1 MFFLM
6 TLLNR
11 PIKTTGMG
19 LRRLGLLLVALVFGG
34 VEVAWGQNGEVFLP
48 NRARVE
54 GFGEAVV
61 NTGRYVVVGAPQ
73 DGTKGTNA
81 GAVYVFDAN
90 SRRLVRK
97 IYGYLASAGARFG
110 SSIAVSGGTLVVGSP
125 GKQGGQGEMSWHSFP
140 AGTPLGVFP
149 GSAIRPE
156 GAPISV
162 RGFGAAVAMSG
173 SLLAIGAPE
182 SLVKHT
188 PEGQPEQNL
197 AAAGVMVALDLRNP
211 FGYRYY
217 VAADPQEGARLG
229 YSVACDGTLV
239 LTGAPL
245 ANGAGGEEQG
255 AVYLFDFALP
265 GSTNQVGKWQAA
277 DGQAGDQFGSSLAF
291 ESGRAFVGA
300 PLRAGATG
308 AVYPLRLAALALEA
322 PLLGGQAGD
331 RFGAG
336 LALNRSRLAVGA
348 PGDSGDAAGAGAV
361 WYYAEA
367 DDLSQV
373 VRVTASDAQAGEGFG
388 SQVSLTGD
396 SLAVSAKMRVSN
408 SLARGAVHWLPGYLL
423 NLELQLVYSRGQEA
437 PGVPGALLQ
446 RAIRAQWSAEGL
458 PVVLAPM
465 LAPKGK
471 GVWAF
476 GAMPPRNLLA
486 TGSLLG
492 SGPEVISDIVEHQ
505 SNSERYGITQVVLKG
520 SGVRS
525 SNRQAVLFGEE
536 MLLRTGSPLPGA
548 PGDTVKTFGPILQSR
563 AFGQIQMKMTPN
575 RMLGTTA
582 SNDSLLWLSRPA
594 VGDWLASSLV
604 IREGVTTTAEEV
616 PETLGEI
623 SPHTAIAQEEGEEAP
638 RYALVA
644 GLIAPTAS
652 NQALFLNQTDSPELR
667 RGGEAPGG
675 GTFQTFL
682 GVTLLADQYLVR
694 ATLKTGGG
702 VTAGTNEGLWSNR
715 NGTAELVL
723 RKGTAAVGLP
733 NGVSVRK
740 FLAYALTET
749 GVVVARCQM
758 GGRGISSKNDMVLL
772 MVETDG
778 KVSILEAES
787 NGVSDASGGRINV
800 MQRLD
805 VAVDGSYQLLASLG
819 GTAAGSNQVLLQGKA
834 LPSALRPRVLIR
846 KNDLIA
852 GLPNRIRSIT
862 ITPASR
868 ATGALG
874 GGLPTTLVAGA
885 AGPRSLV
892 TLEFLDKS
900 VGLYQQGL
908 VDN

>member
-1 MFFLM
+1 
-6 TLLNR
+6 
-11 PIKTTGMG
+11 MG
-19 LRRLGLLLVALVFGG
+19 WARLGLLLVGVVFWGG
-34 VEVAWGQNGEVFLP
+34 EGAWGQQGAVFLP

-81 GAVYVFDAN
+81 GAVYVYEAN

-149 GSAIRPE
+149 GSAI
-156 GAPISV
+156 GV
-162 RGFGAAVAMSG
+162 RGFGAAVGMSG

-182 SLVKHT
+182 TTVKHG

-217 VAADPQEGARLG
+217 VAADPQEGARFG
-229 YSVACDGTLV
+229 ASVACDGTMV
-239 LTGAPL
+239 LTGAPF
-245 ANGAGGEEQG
+245 ASGAGGAEQG

-265 GSTNQVGKWQAA
+265 GSTNQVGKLQAA
-277 DGQAGDQFGSSLAF
+277 EGQAGDQFGSSLAF
-291 ESGRAFVGA
+291 ESGRGFIGA
-300 PLRAGATG
+300 PLRAGAAG
-308 AVYPLRLAALALEA
+308 AVYPMRLADQTLGA
-322 PLLGGQAGD
+322 PVLGGQAGD

-348 PGDSGDAAGAGAV
+348 PGDSGDAEGAGAV

-367 DDLSQV
+367 ADLSQV
-373 VRVTASDAQAGEGFG
+373 VRVTASDSQAGEGFG
-388 SQVSLTGD
+388 SRVSLAGD
-396 SLAVSAKMRVSN
+396 SLAASARLRVSN
-408 SLARGAVHWLPGYLL
+408 SLARGAVHWLPGFPL

-437 PGVPGALLQ
+437 PDVLGAQLQ
-446 RAIRAQWSAEGL
+446 KAIRAQWSAEGQ

-465 LAPKGK
+465 LAPRGK

-476 GAMPPRNLLA
+476 DAVQSRNLLV

-536 MLLRTGSPLPGA
+536 ALLRTGSPLPGA
-548 PGDTVKTFGPILQSR
+548 PGDTVKAFGPILQSW
-563 AFGQIQMKMTPN
+563 AFGQIPMKMTAN
-575 RMLGTTA
+575 KMLGTNA

-604 IREGVTTTAEEV
+604 IREGVTATTEEV

-623 SPHTAIAQEEGEEAP
+623 SLHTAIAQEEDEEDP

-644 GLIAPTAS
+644 GLIAPTVS
-652 NQALFLNQTDSPELR
+652 NQALFLNQTESPELR

-694 ATLKTGGG
+694 ATLKTGVG
-702 VTAGTNEGLWSNR
+702 VSTSTNEGLWSNR
-715 NGTAELVL
+715 NGTVELVL
-723 RKGTAAVGLP
+723 RKGTAAAGLP
-733 NGVSVRK
+733 DGVSVRK

-758 GGRGISSKNDMVLL
+758 GGRGISGKNDMVLL

-787 NGVSDASGGRINV
+787 NGVSDVSGGRINV

-819 GTAAGSNQVLLQGKA
+819 GTAAGSNQVLLQGNA
-834 LPSALRPRVLIR
+834 IPSALRPRVLIR

-852 GLPNRIRSIT
+852 GLPSRIRSIA

-874 GGLPTTLVAGA
+874 GACRRRWCLGQRGRAHW
-885 AGPRSLV
+885 
-892 TLEFLDKS
+892 
-900 VGLYQQGL
+900 
-908 VDN
+908 